1 LGLISC
7 ASIHITLYKFHYVSN
22 DDDMFMLSMGSLDG
36 VDPCVEPNPVLF
48 ASFYV
53 PSILLSVE
61 NFDASS
67 HFDLDLSQAKK
78 ILLL

>member
-1 LGLISC
+1 
-7 ASIHITLYKFHYVSN
+7 
-22 DDDMFMLSMGSLDG
+22 MLSMGSLDG